1 MFNFLKK
8 KIPAEEI
15 ASDLYMLFIRDTV
28 KDIFR
33 DSDGNILLNKNE
45 QSFLLL
51 SHLCDL
57 LESNNLKNVEIHLLS
72 FFVQGD
78 HKIENQAELLV
89 EIALL
94 SESVKKIST
103 YFLSPSP
110 TYHEFLQ
117 KIQKEFPFDRELN
130 TMQKPLVL
138 VWYAEHAK
146 VIDKTFKSALNKLSL
161 QSNK

>member
-45 QSFLLL
+45 QSLLLL

-57 LESNNLKNVEIHLLS
+57 LESNNLKNVKHKMSKIAVIYKYRAGRYLKTELHLRRR
-72 FFVQGD
+72 
-78 HKIENQAELLV
+78 K
-89 EIALL
+89 
-94 SESVKKIST
+94 
-103 YFLSPSP
+103 
-110 TYHEFLQ
+110 
-117 KIQKEFPFDRELN
+117 
-130 TMQKPLVL
+130 
-138 VWYAEHAK
+138 
-146 VIDKTFKSALNKLSL
+146 
-161 QSNK
+161 